1 MIEFEVFVLDISAI
15 KTPINFGGSAQVAQ
29 TIQHTSGIISE
40 RTSKTSDVQEKSLTA
55 PAYEKVEKKPIE
67 AQDLTQMTEA
77 MNKFV
82 QAMDAN
88 ISFMVHEK
96 SNQLMVQV
104 IDRASD
110 RVLKEFP
117 SSEFLDTIA
126 AIRDYVGILLDK
138 KI

>member
-1 MIEFEVFVLDISAI
+1 MI
-15 KTPINFGGSAQVAQ
+15 KTPVDFASPGKVAPQVIPRTQFVAND
-29 TIQHTSGIISE
+29 TS
-40 RTSKTSDVQEKSLTA
+40 
-55 PAYEKVEKKPIE
+55 EKKDDITVKELTSPTDE
-67 AQDLTQMTEA
+67 RFNKNPVNLQDLTQMTEA
-77 MNKFV
+77 MNRFI

-88 ISFMVHEK
+88 IHFTIHEK

-104 IDRASD
+104 VDQATNK
-110 RVLKEFP
+110 VLKEFP

>member
-1 MIEFEVFVLDISAI
+1 MDIGAV
-15 KTPINFGGSAQVAQ
+15 KNPIDFGGSAQMAQ
-29 TIQHTSGIISE
+29 KAPLSRAVDNELTP
-40 RTSKTSDVQEKSLTA
+40 KTEDVSDKSVTA
-55 PAYEKVEKKPIE
+55 TTDEKVHRKPV
-67 AQDLTQMTEA
+67 DLKHLTQMTEA

-88 ISFMVHEK
+88 IRFKIHEK

-104 IDRASD
+104 VDQTKNI
-110 RVLKEFP
+110 VLKEFP

>member
-1 MIEFEVFVLDISAI
+1 MDISVLKA
-15 KTPINFGGSAQVAQ
+15 PIDF
-29 TIQHTSGIISE
+29 TSPNNV
-40 RTSKTSDVQEKSLTA
+40 TSKVIPRTQPVEDVKTENKDYFTVKELTVTTD
-55 PAYEKVEKKPIE
+55 EKVNKEPVDIKH
-67 AQDLTQMTEA
+67 LTQMTEA

-82 QAMDAN
+82 QAIDAN
-88 ISFMVHEK
+88 IRFKVHEK

-104 IDRASD
+104 VDQVKNI
-110 RVLKEFP
+110 VLKEFP

>member
-1 MIEFEVFVLDISAI
+1 MDINLANNFI
-15 KTPINFGGSAQVAQ
+15 DFGGSANVARKPPAAQ
-29 TIQHTSGIISE
+29 SVDSVPTE
-40 RTSKTSDVQEKSLTA
+40 KRDDVGDKSVTA
-55 PAYEKVEKKPIE
+55 TTDEKVHKKPVD
-67 AQDLTQMTEA
+67 ANHLTEMTEA

-88 ISFMVHEK
+88 IRFKIHEK
-96 SNQLMVQV
+96 SHQLMVQV
-104 IDRASD
+104 VDQTNN

>member
-1 MIEFEVFVLDISAI
+1 MDISAV
-15 KTPINFGGSAQVAQ
+15 KTLGDVGGSAYVAQ
-29 TIQHTSGIISE
+29 TTPRTQAVDNE
-40 RTSKTSDVQEKSLTA
+40 LTSKTGDVGDKSVTA
-55 PAYEKVEKKPIE
+55 PTDGKVKKKP
-67 AQDLTQMTEA
+67 ADLQEVTQMTEA

-88 ISFMVHEK
+88 IRFTIHEK

-104 IDRASD
+104 VDQANNK
-110 RVLKEFP
+110 VLKEFP

>member
-1 MIEFEVFVLDISAI
+1 MDISSV
-15 KTPINFGGSAQVAQ
+15 KNPIDFGGSANLTQKNSATQPVVNVP
-29 TIQHTSGIISE
+29 T
-40 RTSKTSDVQEKSLTA
+40 EKSADATDRSLTA
-55 PAYEKVEKKPIE
+55 QTDDKVLKKP
-67 AQDLTQMTEA
+67 ANLQDVTQMTEA

-88 ISFMVHEK
+88 IRFTVHEK

-104 IDRASD
+104 VDKAND
-110 RVLKEFP
+110 KVLKEFP
-117 SSEFLDTIA
+117 SGEFLDTMA